1 MSVDS
6 RFVCPVCGK
15 SYLWKPEHSGRRVKC
30 GSCGQTFPV
39 VDPVPMVEPFDIAEI
54 PPIVEVRRSAGPAR
68 TSSRGPGWLGKRG
81 FQYLPSPLRPDSLRW
96 WRWASWAERQFA
108 GRVHRSLSFR
118 NSQPSADDWLKLIE
132 LRYFARTR
140 KANRFPSFRRM
151 ISPLRQWRTSRGKTQ
166 T

>member
-30 GSCGQTFPV
+30 GSCGQAFPV

-68 TSSRGPGWLGKRG
+68 TSSRGPVDLVGLG
-81 FQYLPSPLRPDSLRW
+81 LLLAWCCPLNQLC
-96 WRWASWAERQFA
+96 
-108 GRVHRSLSFR
+108 
-118 NSQPSADDWLKLIE
+118 
-132 LRYFARTR
+132 
-140 KANRFPSFRRM
+140 
-151 ISPLRQWRTSRGKTQ
+151 
-166 T
+166 